1 MGPPSRP
8 RGASSS
14 LTGVPQDSRL
24 ASTTNHQLLY
34 QEGIRPR
41 LLVQSACSPTP
52 QLLLRPGLGWTT
64 SLTSCM
70 PRGPSFTGMLG
81 SVWRRESSLKLVRI
95 LLLLRRIM
103 RRLVLTLLKLKMAKE
118 MNIEIKSL

>member
-1 MGPPSRP
+1 MGQPSRP
-8 RGASSS
+8 RGASSL
-14 LTGVPQDSRL
+14 LTGVLQDSRL

-34 QEGIRPR
+34 PEETPPR

-52 QLLLRPGLGWTT
+52 QLLLKPGLGWTT

-70 PRGPSFTGMLG
+70 PRGLSFTGMLEK
-81 SVWRRESSLKLVRI
+81 VWRREISLKLVRT

-103 RRLVLTLLKLKMAKE
+103 RRLALTLLKLKMAKE